1 MADFIGEFLGQL
13 MIEIL
18 PSLFKRIG
26 VSVKWLFYLG
36 RKKFKILIKEEWNKR
51 IGFGVFILLAYVA
64 VRLIFN

>member
-26 VSVKWLFYLG
+26 ASVKWLFYLG
-36 RKKFKILIKEEWNKR
+36 RKRFKILIKEEWNKR
-51 IGFGVFILLAYVA
+51 IGFVVFILLAYVTI
-64 VRLIFN
+64 RLIFN